1 MKSPQSS
8 QMDLGSPFALFS
20 VCVLTICLLGTARC
34 SNDKIHC
41 LCPEVP
47 KRHLTLLATDT
58 CFTINQTF
66 RYKCKGGNVRKVGTS
81 GLIKCM
87 KTHNGPAH
95 WVPSNISLV
104 CIPDPNRNTTQPPES
119 TATKAHTDIPH
130 DSTIAT
136 TVTDPSRTTT
146 QPPEST
152 ATKAHT
158 DIPHDSTIATTVTA
172 ASSSPQM
179 TQSLSPSASVPT
191 EPDRPTPTS
200 PGLQAPSGCTQGKK
214 QDVSKTKATHR
225 TTATSTTAKPS
236 NNGAHDAHALPPAAH
251 TVIGCASVVI
261 VCALIGIGFYCYRRR
276 SNSDEPPQTP
286 EESIPMNTSEH

>member
-41 LCPEVP
+41 PCLEVP
-47 KRHLTLLATDT
+47 KRNLTLLATDT
-58 CFTINQTF
+58 CFQINQTF
-66 RYKCKGGNVRKVGTS
+66 RYKCKGGTVRKVGTS
-81 GLIKCM
+81 GLIKC
-87 KTHNGPAH
+87 TQTDNGTAH
-95 WVPSNISLV
+95 WVPSNISLK
-104 CIPDPNRNTTQPPES
+104 CIP
-119 TATKAHTDIPH
+119 
-130 DSTIAT
+130 
-136 TVTDPSRTTT
+136 DPSRTTT

-158 DIPHDSTIATTVTA
+158 DIPHVSTIATTVT

-179 TQSLSPSASVPT
+179 TQSLSPSASVPA
-191 EPDRPTPTS
+191 EPDRPAPTS
-200 PGLQAPSGCTQGKK
+200 PGLQAPSGRTQAGKE
-214 QDVSKTKATHR
+214 QDVRKTKATHR
-225 TTATSTTAKPS
+225 TTVTSTTAEPS
-236 NNGAHDAHALPPAAH
+236 NNGAHDAHVFPPAAH

-276 SNSDEPPQTP
+276 SNSDEPPQMP
-286 EESIPMNTSEH
+286 EESIPMNPSEH

>member
-119 TATKAHTDIPH
+119 TAT
-130 DSTIAT
+130 
-136 TVTDPSRTTT
+136 TDPSRTTT

-152 ATKAHT
+152 ATT
-158 DIPHDSTIATTVTA
+158 